1 MGNED
6 GASDPQV
13 SDMSEARATDA
24 AADLRLIPEFD
35 GASQPVCE
43 WLEKVELVCELR
55 GITGLHV
62 VVPLRLTGGA
72 FAVYQQLEAAD
83 KKSYKS
89 IKKALTSA
97 FAVDRYEAYEQFERR
112 KLRHGEAVDVFV
124 SELRRLAGLFGGM
137 PDGSLACAFVA
148 KLPESARRALRAGTR
163 IEDMTLS
170 QLISRARSV
179 LADEEPHTVAAAAGE
194 SAQAAAVA
202 VAVKC
207 YSCGQPNHIARD
219 CLSGRGQRGRG
230 GSRGGR
236 ASWRCYSCNR
246 MGHVASAC
254 PENGSGEVSS
264 APASS
269 PVRQ

>member
-6 GASDPQV
+6 CDS
-13 SDMSEARATDA
+13 TDA

-43 WLEKVELVCELR
+43 WLEKVELVCQLR
-55 GITGLHV
+55 GIKGLHV

-72 FAVYQQLEAAD
+72 FAVYQQLEESD
-83 KKSYKS
+83 KKSYEK
-89 IKKALTSA
+89 IKEALKSA
-97 FAVDRYEAYEQFERR
+97 FASDRYEAYEQFERKR
-112 KLRHGEAVDVFV
+112 LRSGEPVDVFV

-170 QLISRARSV
+170 QLISRARAV
-179 LADEEPHTVAAAAGE
+179 LADEETNTMAAAAGVRT
-194 SAQAAAVA
+194 AAVPA
-202 VAVKC
+202 TVKC

-219 CLSGRGQRGRG
+219 CTSARGQRGHG

-236 ASWRCYSCNR
+236 NTVRCFNCNR
-246 MGHVASAC
+246 IGHVASAC
-254 PENGSGEVSS
+254 PGNDVGGESS
-264 APASS
+264 APVSS